1 MSTDRL
7 MLSLLRPPILHI
19 LRAAGFTT
27 TRPSVLDAL
36 VDITSRYLLLL
47 SQHTARHHLLR
58 SPHASPIHDT
68 SEINITDIRLA
79 MQDLGL
85 LYPQISAMEEQ
96 VKGEEDMRGI
106 EGFINWCTGDTNKE
120 IRRIAGLEPD
130 ASDPTSQ
137 SITVKPVDLPTTTTT
152 TTTADGDKIA
162 VALVEPPREDFLTQL
177 KKRHAKTKD
186 GEEARWQGTVL
197 GKDMGEREIRIEGWD
212 VDTLQA
218 WAERLHAKNQVVEVR
233 MTGTTES
240 ESDSPLTDYITD
252 TGG

>member
-7 MLSLLRPPILHI
+7 MLSLLRPPVLHI

-47 SQHTARHHLLR
+47 SQHTLRHHLLR
-58 SPHASPIHDT
+58 SPHASLIHDT

-106 EGFINWCTGDTNKE
+106 EGFLNWCTGDSNKQ

-130 ASDPTSQ
+130 ASDPTTQ
-137 SITVKPVDLPTTTTT
+137 SLASKPVDLTTTV
-152 TTTADGDKIA
+152 DGDKL
-162 VALVEPPREDFLTQL
+162 ALVEPPREDFLMQL

-197 GKDMGEREIRIEGWD
+197 GKDMGEREVRIEGWD

-218 WAERLHAKNQVVEVR
+218 WAERLHARNQPVEVR
-233 MTGTTES
+233 MAGTGTGS

-252 TGG
+252 NGG

>member
-1 MSTDRL
+1 

-27 TRPSVLDAL
+27 TRPSVLDTL

-47 SQHTARHHLLR
+47 SQHTLRHHLLR

-85 LYPQISAMEEQ
+85 LTPQISAMEEQ

-106 EGFINWCTGDTNKE
+106 EGFLNWCTGDTNKE
-120 IRRIAGLEPD
+120 IRRIAGLAPD
-130 ASDPTSQ
+130 ASDPTTQ
-137 SITVKPVDLPTTTTT
+137 PITKPVDLPT
-152 TTTADGDKIA
+152 AEGDKIA
-162 VALVEPPREDFLTQL
+162 LIEAPREDFLTQL

-233 MTGTTES
+233 MTGTGTGS

>member
-1 MSTDRL
+1 
-7 MLSLLRPPILHI
+7 
-19 LRAAGFTT
+19 
-27 TRPSVLDAL
+27 
-36 VDITSRYLLLL
+36 
-47 SQHTARHHLLR
+47 
-58 SPHASPIHDT
+58 
-68 SEINITDIRLA
+68 
-79 MQDLGL
+79 
-85 LYPQISAMEEQ
+85 MEEQ

-106 EGFINWCTGDTNKE
+106 EAFLNWCTGDINKE
-120 IRRIAGLEPD
+120 IRRIAGLAPD
-130 ASDPTSQ
+130 ASDPTITQ
-137 SITVKPVDLPTTTTT
+137 SITVVKPVDLPTTA
-152 TTTADGDKIA
+152 TTAESDKIA

-233 MTGTTES
+233 MTGTGTGS

>member
-1 MSTDRL
+1 
-7 MLSLLRPPILHI
+7 
-19 LRAAGFTT
+19 
-27 TRPSVLDAL
+27 
-36 VDITSRYLLLL
+36 
-47 SQHTARHHLLR
+47 
-58 SPHASPIHDT
+58 
-68 SEINITDIRLA
+68 
-79 MQDLGL
+79 
-85 LYPQISAMEEQ
+85 
-96 VKGEEDMRGI
+96 MRGI

-130 ASDPTSQ
+130 ASDPTTQ
-137 SITVKPVDLPTTTTT
+137 SITVKPVDLPT

-162 VALVEPPREDFLTQL
+162 VALVEVPREDFLTQL

>member
-7 MLSLLRPPILHI
+7 MLSLLRPPVLHI

-36 VDITSRYLLLL
+36 VDIASRYLLLL
-47 SQHTARHHLLR
+47 SQHTARHHHLR
-58 SPHASPIHDT
+58 SPHASLIHDT
-68 SEINITDIRLA
+68 SEFNITDIRLA

-96 VKGEEDMRGI
+96 VKGEEDMRGV
-106 EGFINWCTGDTNKE
+106 EGFINWCTGDMNRE

-130 ASDPTSQ
+130 ASDPTTQ
-137 SITVKPVDLPTTTTT
+137 SITKPVDL
-152 TTTADGDKIA
+152 TTAEGEK

-197 GKDMGEREIRIEGWD
+197 GKDMGEREVRIEGWE

-218 WAERLHAKNQVVEVR
+218 WAERLHAKSQLVEVK
-233 MTGTTES
+233 MTGTES

>member
-47 SQHTARHHLLR
+47 TQHTARHHLLR

-79 MQDLGL
+79 MQDLRL
-85 LYPQISAMEEQ
+85 LSPQISAMEEQ
-96 VKGEEDMRGI
+96 VKREEDMRGI
-106 EGFINWCTGDTNKE
+106 EGFINWCTGDINKE

-130 ASDPTSQ
+130 ASDPTTQ
-137 SITVKPVDLPTTTTT
+137 SISVKPVDLPTTTTT
-152 TTTADGDKIA
+152 TADGDKIA
-162 VALVEPPREDFLTQL
+162 AVLVDPPREDFLTQL

-212 VDTLQA
+212 IDTLQA
-218 WAERLHAKNQVVEVR
+218 WAERLHAKNQNQVVEVR
-233 MTGTTES
+233 TMES
-240 ESDSPLTDYITD
+240 ESDSPLTDYVTD

>member
-36 VDITSRYLLLL
+36 VDIASRYLLLL

-58 SPHASPIHDT
+58 SPHASLVHDT

-96 VKGEEDMRGI
+96 VKGEEDMRGM
-106 EGFINWCTGDTNKE
+106 EGFINWCTGDMNRE

-130 ASDPTSQ
+130 ASDPTTQ
-137 SITVKPVDLPTTTTT
+137 TITKPVDL
-152 TTTADGDKIA
+152 TTAEGDKM
-162 VALVEPPREDFLTQL
+162 ALVEPPREDFLTQL

-197 GKDMGEREIRIEGWD
+197 GKDMGEREVRIEGWE

-233 MTGTTES
+233 MTRTES